1 MIEEVYESP
10 VFEQDPNPPAPF
22 SISLIPVEYASES
35 EYQENLVEQEE
46 TFTKPKRS
54 IEPTF
59 TPTEPDL

>member
-1 MIEEVYESP
+1 
-10 VFEQDPNPPAPF
+10 
-22 SISLIPVEYASES
+22 LIPVEYASES

-59 TPTEPDL
+59 TAPEPDLQTF